1 MYLVYHN
8 IYNNIIIT
16 LTHSGG
22 LLYLGKE
29 GKGTESPAQ
38 YRNLL
43 KGECFIDLIPQ

>member
-1 MYLVYHN
+1 MYLVNHSN
-8 IYNNIIIT
+8 YNYYSD
-16 LTHSGG
+16 LCGG